1 MAPIRRR
8 SAEHPPNSN
17 QPSSRKRP
25 AEHEVTKKNPG
36 SSHNSLT
43 AFLRP
48 SLHKKGA
55 LQIIVK
61 KSSWQI
67 VLEVH
72 MTILMLF
79 RPTM

>member
-25 AEHEVTKKNPG
+25 AEHEVTKENPG

-43 AFLRP
+43 AFFASITAQKR
-48 SLHKKGA
+48 STSDHREKKF
-55 LQIIVK
+55 I
-61 KSSWQI
+61 
-67 VLEVH
+67 
-72 MTILMLF
+72 
-79 RPTM
+79 